1 MSSSFLWSTFAG
13 NTTRQTFVIIFPETP
28 LPSPNQ
34 SSHLFFNI
42 IILFFTCYQ
51 QDVIA
56 VRRMCSAKPELLEHC
71 AKFAAAPRMYAQ
83 LGYRAAWWLYTPL
96 QYAAFHN
103 KTSSVVEAL
112 LELSSDVNNMGVRH
126 PLNLIATLQPLYR
139 TARHGTARHSSIALP
154 QSHASSCGY
163 PWLFCCWTSVAPS
176 IIHPSIHPSIPPP
189 PPIHRR
195 CKSRRCTLRART
207 TTWPSLRSCSTRG
220 GTGASRQTST

>member
-126 PLNLIATLQPLYR
+126 PASSSQSHRYAATTVLHC
-139 TARHGTARHSSIALP
+139 TARHGTALFHRSPSVPRLLLWISMAILLLDV
-154 QSHASSCGY
+154 CG
-163 PWLFCCWTSVAPS
+163 PIHHPP
-176 IIHPSIHPSIPPP
+176 IHPSHLHLPF
-189 PPIHRR
+189 
-195 CKSRRCTLRART
+195 TGVA
-207 TTWPSLRSCSTRG
+207 SLADAHCVREQQRG
-220 GTGASRQTST
+220 RH

>member
-1 MSSSFLWSTFAG
+1 MPLSFLWSTFAG

-126 PLNLIATLQPLYR
+126 PLNLIATLQPLYC
-139 TARHGTARHSSIALP
+139 TALHGTARHSSIALP

-176 IIHPSIHPSIPPP
+176 IIHHPPIHPSHLHLPF
-189 PPIHRR
+189 
-195 CKSRRCTLRART
+195 TGVA
-207 TTWPSLRSCSTRG
+207 SLADAHCVREQQRG
-220 GTGASRQTST
+220 RH